1 MKKIKKVFTI
11 LLTLSILFSSATV
24 FAAKNQGYKFPIP
37 GLSRISQYY
46 SSGHPAV
53 DIAANEWT
61 PIYAIKAGTIDKVYT
76 GCTNVGGYGSGGVSC
91 SSRGQCNPNHGTYN
105 GYCNNGSGNGII
117 IRHEGN
123 IWSEYSHM
131 VSVADGVYE
140 GQWVEQGTLIGYV
153 GNTGS
158 SAGNHCHFAMKS
170 GGNSNY
176 WRNTGI
182 NPLDYMDTD
191 DGGSG
196 GGNGNGGDE
205 SYIAYVSGTDG
216 NLAIN
221 SSPNAYSQVGTIPE
235 GATCTVYPN
244 QGSGNWLWVTYNG
257 ISGYSYNKYLIK
269 TDNPA
274 PPTDNSSGGNG
285 ERTYTARVAGT
296 DGNLAINSSP
306 NAYSQVGVIP
316 EGATCTVYPN
326 QASGNWLWVTYNGI
340 SGYSYNRYLI
350 EVSNEAVVSTPEPTP
365 VPTPEP
371 TPVPT
376 PIPTPK
382 PTPTPTVKPTP
393 TPNIDDYNKGDYQP
407 SVLTVFS
414 GNKLQI
420 AVDDTLVRFPDAQPF
435 IDSNDRTQVPIRAVS
450 EMLDCD
456 VEWIS
461 ETHTAIITRENG
473 DTIIIVIGSNTM
485 LVNNNKV
492 KMDTAAL
499 IKDDR
504 TYIPVRFV
512 AEALGLTVE
521 WE

>member
-1 MKKIKKVFTI
+1 MKNAKKKVLITI
-11 LLTLSILFSSATV
+11 LSALIVMMSPTIANATDKTVDEAMAWVQSQVGTALDYDGAYGAQCVDLIKYYYAYLGVAPVHGNGCDYATNSLPSGWQRLQGATPQRGDILVYSAASTNGWAGHVAIYESDYSHYNQNVKGKYGVVKCTWHYASVEPYWGVIRPDFS
-24 FAAKNQGYKFPIP
+24 G
-37 GLSRISQYY
+37 
-46 SSGHPAV
+46 SSV
-53 DIAANEWT
+53 
-61 PIYAIKAGTIDKVYT
+61 GTIIDGSTYT
-76 GCTNVGGYGSGGVSC
+76 A
-91 SSRGQCNPNHGTYN
+91 R
-105 GYCNNGSGNGII
+105 
-117 IRHEGN
+117 
-123 IWSEYSHM
+123 
-131 VSVADGVYE
+131 
-140 GQWVEQGTLIGYV
+140 
-153 GNTGS
+153 
-158 SAGNHCHFAMKS
+158 
-170 GGNSNY
+170 
-176 WRNTGI
+176 
-182 NPLDYMDTD
+182 
-191 DGGSG
+191 
-196 GGNGNGGDE
+196 
-205 SYIAYVSGTDG
+205 VSGTDG

-244 QGSGNWLWVTYNG
+244 QTSGNWLWVTYNG

-274 PPTDNSSGGNG
+274 PPTDGSSNGNG
-285 ERTYTARVAGT
+285 GRTYAARVAGT
-296 DGNLAINSSP
+296 DGHLAINSSP

-316 EGATCTVYPN
+316 EGATCTVYPD

-350 EVSNEAVVSTPEPTP
+350 EVSNEAVVSTLEPTP

-376 PIPTPK
+376 STPTPK
-382 PTPTPTVKPTP
+382 PTPTPIVKPTP
-393 TPNIDDYNKGDYQP
+393 TLNIDDYNKVDYQP

-435 IDSNDRTQVPIRAVS
+435 IDSNDRTQVPILAVS
-450 EMLDCD
+450 EMLNCD

-473 DTIIIVIGSNTM
+473 DSIIIVIGSNTM

-521 WE
+521 WV